1 MGARVYEAAR
11 MMIADQVQRGIPL
24 AGQVHVIGE
33 MVRAVQVERPQANES
48 MCFFFSS
55 RRRHTRLQGDWS
67 SDVCS
72 SDLMPQWRQWLERLY
87 RGPNVI
93 GWSLYYLVE
102 RWWDMKLFPR
112 DHMPELHRKAAWPH
126 FWFLLAYAAVFLG
139 TLTAAPLFTTMS
151 STQAIVLGAVYPVL
165 VFMAFTGWGLYLQH
179 THPDATWLR
188 GSNEENKAF
197 YERGELLA
205 VHWVM
210 PRWFGRLTH
219 DVMDHPVHHL
229 HPRIPCYRLR
239 VAQARLNQ
247 LLGEHALV
255 EKYTLRS
262 FLDTLRRCKLYD
274 FENHRWLDF
283 DGRPTTGTTRMFRVT
298 AKELLGGKRETAGSR
313 VDPLL
318 LKAA

>member
-1 MGARVYEAAR
+1 M
-11 MMIADQVQRGIPL
+11 
-24 AGQVHVIGE
+24 
-33 MVRAVQVERPQANES
+33 
-48 MCFFFSS
+48 
-55 RRRHTRLQGDWS
+55 
-67 SDVCS
+67 
-72 SDLMPQWRQWLERLY
+72 
-87 RGPNVI
+87 
-93 GWSLYYLVE
+93 
-102 RWWDMKLFPR
+102 
-112 DHMPELHRKAAWPH
+112 
-126 FWFLLAYAAVFLG
+126 FLG

-151 STQAIVLGAVYPVL
+151 STQAIVLGAVYPFL

-283 DGRPTTGTTRMFRVT
+283 DG
-298 AKELLGGKRETAGSR
+298 AKELLGGKRESAGSR